1 MIDLLLEGV
10 RMAGRFFTKR
20 QELKAKRRERQDRI
34 EEAVTNA
41 QTARIA
47 QGDMSAA
54 ELDKISITQRGWKDD
69 YLLVLTTLPI
79 ILAFVPTLAP
89 FVGAGF
95 KALANNVPEYYWYA
109 LGMVY
114 IDTFG
119 FRRMLR
125 VAIENWLE
133 KRAKAV

>member
-69 YLLVLTTLPI
+69 YLLVLTTPQSSWHLFQRLRLCWCWI
-79 ILAFVPTLAP
+79 QSSLITFLSIT
-89 FVGAGF
+89 GT
-95 KALANNVPEYYWYA
+95 